1 MASNVASSTEAVTG
15 SPKPRAFDTIVYGGL
30 LVGVLDILDAMIF
43 YGVRSGITPV
53 RILQSVA
60 AGLLGRASYT
70 GGAKTAALGLLLHFF
85 NATLFAIGYYFLSR
99 LLPWLNR
106 NAVIAGLLYGVAAYF
121 IMTFIVVPLSAIGPR
136 TTPIPLGRLPKR
148 NHRTRAAGWLAARA
162 GRAPICESGVVRR
175 HKKTAHAE

>member
-1 MASNVASSTEAVTG
+1 M
-15 SPKPRAFDTIVYGGL
+15 
-30 LVGVLDILDAMIF
+30 LDILDAMIF

-136 TTPIPLGRLPKR
+136 TTPIPWAVFLNGIIGHALLV
-148 NHRTRAAGWLAARA
+148 GWPLALVARRSA
-162 GRAPICESGVVRR
+162 KAV
-175 HKKTAHAE
+175 